1 MKDPTRTA
9 VACAIYTVQ
18 ITVSAILLVST
29 SKESIL
35 RKLWAPLSFL
45 LFLQLFMMA
54 KDYTGSLV
62 RFYQG
67 SIPVLLTAINAFHL
81 MHISRLDRA
90 EIASQ
95 IDASPDSFLAC
106 FRQGVRLLFGLRG
119 LKTPWQVKG
128 IPDHPPYLLKKGTA
142 SIRGRFLLRQGAIF
156 AWQYLAL
163 DTFSVWSSQIA
174 AVNDKPSS
182 TSLPLGARIT
192 MTLATWLVLARL
204 LIDTLY
210 RSGAIIAV
218 ALGGDPYDWPPMM
231 GSMWDSY
238 TLRNFWG

>member
-1 MKDPTRTA
+1 
-9 VACAIYTVQ
+9 
-18 ITVSAILLVST
+18 
-29 SKESIL
+29 
-35 RKLWAPLSFL
+35 
-45 LFLQLFMMA
+45 MA

-67 SIPVLLTAINAFHL
+67 SIPVLLTAIQALNL
-81 MHISRLDRA
+81 MHIICLDRA

-95 IDASPDSFLAC
+95 IDASPDSFLAS
-106 FRQGVRLLFGLRG
+106 FRQSVRLLFGLRG
-119 LKTPWQVKG
+119 VKTPWQVKG
-128 IPDHPPYLLKKGTA
+128 IPAHPSYLLKKGKT
-142 SIRGRFLLRQGAIF
+142 SIRGRFLLRSVVIY

-174 AVNDKPSS
+174 AANDKPSS
-182 TSLPLGARIT
+182 TSLPLDARIT
-192 MTLATWLVLARL
+192 MTLATWFALARL
-204 LIDTLY
+204 LVDSCY
-210 RSGAIIAV
+210 RSGAIITV